1 MQKHFSPLDLL
12 TDSKK
17 LLTNRYGHVATLIVQ
32 TRTLPQTTLMEEKK

>member
-1 MQKHFSPLDLL
+1 MQKHFSPLDLF

-17 LLTNRYGHVATLIVQ
+17 LLTNRYGLVATLIVQ